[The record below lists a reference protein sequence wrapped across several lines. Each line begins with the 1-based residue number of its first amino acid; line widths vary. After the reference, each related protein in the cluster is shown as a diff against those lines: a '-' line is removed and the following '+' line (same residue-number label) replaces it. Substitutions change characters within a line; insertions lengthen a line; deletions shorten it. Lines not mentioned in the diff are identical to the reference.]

1 MKDLLMRLFFGVL
14 FSEAIL
20 ASAQTAGLICGD
32 GEVMGTPSYL
42 IEPVSPAGT
51 PVPEGK
57 TVFERK
63 APPMTVEGPTF
74 AILLLFDGARQDLI
88 AKFVGE
94 GQMPNV
100 KKLFFEQGCVVEN
113 CITIWPSSS
122 IPAHTAVTTGAYP
135 DKNGIVG
142 QRWFDP
148 SRKYYRNY
156 IGPGSLRL
164 SSDLEKNVKTVFE
177 RVRNENLG
185 AVSVLELANR
195 GASLFIPGMANDD
208 QVIGNLLRLAT
219 LGQVGSRFPLV
230 SKLARD
236 GRTGLGFVP
245 RFMMAN
251 CPEVDHIHHRHGT
264 GSDEVRQL
272 YKHLDA
278 EVGKIAD
285 YFEKRG
291 LLDRCFIGITADH
304 GMGEVRE
311 SLSIHDVLTSEQI
324 RVYIPK
330 KVGYEIGNTDGIL
343 ATMHPDN
350 FEAYACWG
358 GNSDVL
364 LYLKGLAADGSGKL
378 VWGGKIDRALLEGYP
393 RTGKKPLNIVSRL
406 LSERA
411 VDILAYREG
420 TDRFRFQ
427 SRRGA
432 SLLEGSPAAGWTY
445 EKISGEDPF
454 FYDSEG
460 CLRFLRGV
468 RTEAEWLEITCE
480 ARYPNSPI
488 LLARSLSHPTRSPA
502 LAVVAT
508 DGYDFIPSF
517 LKTRIPGSHGG
528 LTRHH
533 TVVPFMFRGPGITPN
548 RIRAARTVD
557 VAPTMLGLLGIGM
570 RGGQFDGR
578 DIRR

>member
-230 SKLARD
+230 SK
-236 GRTGLGFVP
+236 
-245 RFMMAN
+245 
-251 CPEVDHIHHRHGT
+251 
-264 GSDEVRQL
+264 
-272 YKHLDA
+272 
-278 EVGKIAD
+278 
-285 YFEKRG
+285 
-291 LLDRCFIGITADH
+291 
-304 GMGEVRE
+304 
-311 SLSIHDVLTSEQI
+311 
-324 RVYIPK
+324 
-330 KVGYEIGNTDGIL
+330 
-343 ATMHPDN
+343 
-350 FEAYACWG
+350 
-358 GNSDVL
+358 
-364 LYLKGLAADGSGKL
+364 
-378 VWGGKIDRALLEGYP
+378 
-393 RTGKKPLNIVSRL
+393 
-406 LSERA
+406 
-411 VDILAYREG
+411 
-420 TDRFRFQ
+420 
-427 SRRGA
+427 
-432 SLLEGSPAAGWTY
+432 
-445 EKISGEDPF
+445 
-454 FYDSEG
+454 
-460 CLRFLRGV
+460 
-468 RTEAEWLEITCE
+468 
-480 ARYPNSPI
+480 
-488 LLARSLSHPTRSPA
+488 
-502 LAVVAT
+502 
-508 DGYDFIPSF
+508 
-517 LKTRIPGSHGG
+517 
-528 LTRHH
+528 
-533 TVVPFMFRGPGITPN
+533 
-548 RIRAARTVD
+548 
-557 VAPTMLGLLGIGM
+557 
-570 RGGQFDGR
+570 
-578 DIRR
+578 